1 MAADVPGMQRAEA
14 HPTLKR
20 SAKPQWTADGRIT
33 WSGKSCPAA
42 DDNARAKNSGC
53 GQANTA
59 VMSPA
64 NVPVGGESHERC
76 RCPHSNGGIEAPIER
91 EPLRK
96 GSLK

>member
-42 DDNARAKNSGC
+42 DDNARETTAGAAK
-53 GQANTA
+53 
-59 VMSPA
+59 
-64 NVPVGGESHERC
+64 
-76 RCPHSNGGIEAPIER
+76 PIR
-91 EPLRK
+91 P
-96 GSLK
+96 